1 MKRFRL
7 ELIAAAVVVIGVMLI
22 IDWQPILGGVER
34 VVVAVAG
41 SVPFSMLL
49 GSGLALGAAL
59 FMAWQVRLRFLRSAY
74 WRASTCPRCG
84 SAIHRVHRSPMDK
97 AVSKVFLP
105 HGRRYRCENAACG
118 WTGLRKARHREVM
131 SEK

>member
-1 MKRFRL
+1 MKRFRV

-22 IDWQPILGGVER
+22 IDWQPILNGVER

-41 SVPFSMLL
+41 SVPLSMLL
-49 GSGLALGAAL
+49 GSMVALGAAM
-59 FMAWQVRLRFLRSAY
+59 FIAWRMRVRFLRSSY

-84 SAIHRVHRSPMDK
+84 SPIHRVHRSALDK

-105 HGRRYRCENAACG
+105 HGRRYRCENAQCG